1 MFKVLTIAGSDN
13 SGGAGIQADL
23 KVFTALNVYGMAVIT
38 SLTAQN
44 TTGVKDIYPVNGD
57 FVFKQ
62 IETIA
67 GDIGLDS
74 VKTGM
79 LLTID
84 VVEAV
89 SVAVKQF
96 KMKNLVVDTV
106 FKSKNG
112 KDLLSENAIDVYI
125 KKLLPEALVITPN
138 IPEAE
143 IISGLEIK
151 TLDDMKKAAK
161 EIQKINKGYV
171 VLKGGH
177 LVQDGE
183 TVDIVYDGKDF
194 IELRFPYVKT
204 KNTHGTG
211 CTYSAA
217 IAAYLAKT
225 KKPLKSIKLAKAYL
239 HGAIENSLNIG
250 KGHGPLNHNWLI
262 SCSY

>member
-1 MFKVLTIAGSDN
+1 MLKVLTVAGSDN

-23 KVFTALNVYGMAVIT
+23 KVFTVLNVYGMAVIT

-57 FVFKQ
+57 FVYKQ
-62 IETIA
+62 IETIVK
-67 GDIGLDS
+67 DIGLDS
-74 VKTGM
+74 AKTGM
-79 LLTID
+79 LLTED

-89 SVAVKQF
+89 VAAVKQF
-96 KMKNLVVDTV
+96 KIKNLVVDTV

-112 KDLLSENAIDVYI
+112 KNLLSADAIDIYI

-143 IISGLEIK
+143 VISGVEIK
-151 TLDDMKKAAK
+151 NLDDVKKAAK
-161 EIQKINKGYV
+161 QIHKINKGYV

-177 LVQDGE
+177 LIQDKE
-183 TVDIVYDGKDF
+183 TVDIIYDGNEF
-194 IELRFPYVKT
+194 IELRFPYIKT

-217 IAAYLAKT
+217 IAAYLARIRD
-225 KKPLKSIKLAKAYL
+225 PIKAIRLAKAYI

-262 SCSY
+262 T